1 MPESVDKL
9 VGMDL
14 RSIISTSYKL
24 LQISVGFV
32 LEKISSPL
40 GVLVIFESRPEAL
53 VHVSIPETVGK
64 GLIGLVTSREEIP
77 ELLKLD
83 DVFDLVISRGSNKR
97 VSQIKS
103 STKVLVIG
111 HADGI
116 CHVYFDK
123 LADMKMANGIVLDA
137 KTDYPAACNVMETL
151 LLHKDLVQNGGASEL
166 LAALKAKDHMNEYL
180 SSVNIYG
187 GPRMSSLL
195 NLPEAPTLHH
205 DAHTDC
211 IVTEDPEAE
220 AADAFALRIDRD
232 NKKIARGQCTDE
244 IRFEKD
250 MQVQLQREVE
260 RQVQEHMQQREL
272 EANACEQARE
282 REWKQRMNDINSGVK
297 EIKYRRITD
306 RKFPTEF
313 QRMFSVAI
321 ADRTPTDRN

>member
-1 MPESVDKL
+1 ML
-9 VGMDL
+9 
-14 RSIISTSYKL
+14 
-24 LQISVGFV
+24 
-32 LEKISSPL
+32 
-40 GVLVIFESRPEAL
+40 A
-53 VHVSIPETVGK
+53 
-64 GLIGLVTSREEIP
+64 
-77 ELLKLD
+77 D
-83 DVFDLVISRGSNKR
+83 DVKTLLSYNI
-97 VSQIKS
+97 
-103 STKVLVIG
+103 L
-111 HADGI
+111 DGI

-137 KTDYPAACNVMETL
+137 KTDYPAACNVMEI
-151 LLHKDLVQNGGASEL
+151 
-166 LAALKAKDHMNEYL
+166 LKLRYE
-180 SSVNIYG
+180 
-187 GPRMSSLL
+187 
-195 NLPEAPTLHH
+195 
-205 DAHTDC
+205 
-211 IVTEDPEAE
+211 
-220 AADAFALRIDRD
+220 DAFALRLNATNFGRD

-272 EANACEQARE
+272 KANACEQARE